1 MGGRYGK
8 GAGRVA
14 LAGVL
19 TALSLVSLYLASMAP
34 TGRLGVVALAGLV
47 PAAAVVSGGLPAG
60 FFCYAATGILGFLL
74 SPMKE
79 NALLYLIFFGLY
91 PMLKCLIERLRK
103 LPLEWACKL
112 AVFNLALTVF
122 WFTLR
127 AVLLA
132 GLPAFMEQL
141 WALYLVGNVVFVIYD
156 YGFSKLISFYV
167 QRIDKAV
174 RKA

>member
-19 TALSLVSLYLASMAP
+19 TALSLVILYLASMAP
-34 TGRLGVVALAGLV
+34 TGRLGVVA
-47 PAAAVVSGGLPAG
+47 
-60 FFCYAATGILGFLL
+60 
-74 SPMKE
+74 
-79 NALLYLIFFGLY
+79 
-91 PMLKCLIERLRK
+91 
-103 LPLEWACKL
+103 
-112 AVFNLALTVF
+112 
-122 WFTLR
+122 
-127 AVLLA
+127 LA